1 MKINFYES
9 QREYKEKKDE
19 FDGAIKNI
27 IDSGAFILGNEVK
40 IFEEEIK
47 DFTGAKHAIGVAS
60 GTDALVIAS
69 DILGFSDN
77 KEIVTTPFTFL

>member
-9 QREYKEKKDE
+9 QREYKEKKHE

-77 KEIVTTPFTFL
+77 K